1 MMADKESCK
10 LTVKL
15 FYDTLKSKVSSQ
27 NAKLILDSALI
38 PMGMSSEEPE
48 HVLTDDQAKD
58 LCLQM
63 IKKGGP
69 AFNVGQTIY
78 RNHLQ

>member
-1 MMADKESCK
+1 MNEKENSK

-15 FYDTLKSKVSSQ
+15 FYETLKGKVSSQ
-27 NAKLILDSALI
+27 NAKLILNSALI
-38 PMGMSSEEPE
+38 PMGMESVAEDTE
-48 HVLTDDQAKD
+48 LTQEQAKD
-58 LCLQM
+58 LCLEM

-78 RNHLQ
+78 RSHLQ